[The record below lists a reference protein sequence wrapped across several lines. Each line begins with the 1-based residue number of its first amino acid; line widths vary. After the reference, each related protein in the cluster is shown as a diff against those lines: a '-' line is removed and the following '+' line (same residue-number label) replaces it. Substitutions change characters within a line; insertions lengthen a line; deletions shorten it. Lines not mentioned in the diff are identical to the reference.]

1 MSELHFLTDG
11 PADARDRLV
20 LAHGAGAPMDHPSM
34 EAAATGV
41 AAAGIRVFRFE
52 FPYMRQRR
60 DGGNRRPPDRQPCCS
75 RPGTRSSTPWAEPR
89 AS

>member
-11 PADARDRLV
+11 RADARDRLV

-34 EAAATGV
+34 EAIATGV

-60 DGGNRRPPDRQPCCS
+60 DGGNRRPPDRQAVLLQTWHEVIDAL
-75 RPGTRSSTPWAEPR
+75 GGAE